1 MNLLKAN
8 HTGQPPLQ
16 SPLHALLQS
25 LLPSWMDECISQSR
39 RAGSQTAWPHACSC
53 HMCRMPHAA
62 SAGSLARFM
71 FNEMFGRFLEN
82 LHYTATTGPVAGRQ
96 PGLPLLPVPPPP
108 LLHLPVPEKVHKMA
122 RSVSSSARR
131 ASELIHF
138 ASGTRQSHICGRQ
151 TRLSSFS
158 LHRRPLPSPPPC
170 SVAVGARIMHEVVI
184 IRANS
189 IENFVPNVRFAGGSS
204 TSLPLSPI
212 LFPSLSYSFYCSLS
226 SSSLSPPSFCSFPAC
241 LVNTHKRKMCDSK

>member
-8 HTGQPPLQ
+8 HTGQPTLQ

-96 PGLPLLPVPPPP
+96 PGLPPP
-108 LLHLPVPEKVHKMA
+108 LHLPLPRAEPEKVHKMV

-158 LHRRPLPSPPPC
+158 LRSPLPP
-170 SVAVGARIMHEVVI
+170 
-184 IRANS
+184 
-189 IENFVPNVRFAGGSS
+189 
-204 TSLPLSPI
+204 PLS
-212 LFPSLSYSFYCSLS
+212 LFCGSGG
-226 SSSLSPPSFCSFPAC
+226 
-241 LVNTHKRKMCDSK
+241 THNA

>member
-8 HTGQPPLQ
+8 HAGQPPLQ
-16 SPLHALLQS
+16 SPLQSLLQS

-62 SAGSLARFM
+62 SAQTHTAGSLARFM

-158 LHRRPLPSPPPC
+158 LHRHPPPASPC
-170 SVAVGARIMHEVVI
+170 
-184 IRANS
+184 
-189 IENFVPNVRFAGGSS
+189 
-204 TSLPLSPI
+204 LPLA
-212 LFPSLSYSFYCSLS
+212 LWQWGH
-226 SSSLSPPSFCSFPAC
+226 A
-241 LVNTHKRKMCDSK
+241 